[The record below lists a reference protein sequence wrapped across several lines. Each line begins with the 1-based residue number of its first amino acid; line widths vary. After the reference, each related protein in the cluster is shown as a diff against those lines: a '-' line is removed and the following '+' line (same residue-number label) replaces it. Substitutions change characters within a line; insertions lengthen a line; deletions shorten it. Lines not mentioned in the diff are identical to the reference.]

1 MTRYSIPLGK
11 VSLPSFFLF
20 SARAF
25 AFRDAT
31 SAVSAAFGSRT
42 EVAAVAGDGEDPLAV
57 ARVMASWM
65 KLPRYFAWTTHSE
78 EISPATILRLLSP
91 ARFTTIRTYSPRLG
105 DTVTIFGSEAIQSG
119 LMENRFP
126 LASRPWARASTVSWA
141 LAPK

>member
-25 AFRDAT
+25 AFRAAT
-31 SAVSAAFGSRT
+31 SAVSAAFGNGT

-65 KLPRYFAWTTHSE
+65 KLPRYLAWTTHSV
-78 EISPATILRLLSP
+78 EISPATILSLLSP
-91 ARFTTIRTYSPRLG
+91 ARFTTIRTCSLRVG
-105 DTVTIFGSEAIQSG
+105 DTVTIRGSDTIQ
-119 LMENRFP
+119 
-126 LASRPWARASTVSWA
+126 
-141 LAPK
+141 